1 MKRFAI
7 ILLVSFFCTGLCYAQ
22 DDNTYLR
29 NLKKASL
36 LELEQERTTLIRDI
50 KWSQKE
56 ANSASDKL
64 TRIAYNAQTE
74 HLKKFL
80 KFTNEE
86 IARRPKPRNQVAENR
101 NDALACEN
109 QERADRIRQE
119 ERRLKQQAYE
129 AAMARTQ
136 LYYDNLKAN
145 AAYHASAEGIAVA
158 LSVVDPTHYM
168 NPGQAD
174 YIPSETPGVQSRDR
188 RVVRQRL
195 QHLRSVQYAEVDE
208 EKEET
213 NDDDENRTFDENG
226 YAPLEQLVDE
236 FWRKFWAGMNKLKT
250 DVVQWGYEQFYF
262 FAPDYYKNGWENWTM
277 ARDIVSYQ
285 RMLADSNYRNRIMNQ
300 AADPRSRSVEW
311 YFDDWYRSGYKSLE
325 RINTRMGNRVPSQY
339 FPLNRVRRTNQMIK
353 KAAATKVKEYV
364 GNNGGELVKI
374 VIEKE

>member
-7 ILLVSFFCTGLCYAQ
+7 ILLASFFCTGPCYAQ
-22 DDNTYLR
+22 DDNTYLQ

-36 LELEQERTTLIRDI
+36 PELEQERTTLIRDI

-136 LYYDNLKAN
+136 PYYDNLKAN

-174 YIPSETPGVQSRDR
+174 YIPSETPRVQSRDR
-188 RVVRQRL
+188 RVTLGTVC
-195 QHLRSVQYAEVDE
+195 
-208 EKEET
+208 
-213 NDDDENRTFDENG
+213 
-226 YAPLEQLVDE
+226 
-236 FWRKFWAGMNKLKT
+236 
-250 DVVQWGYEQFYF
+250 
-262 FAPDYYKNGWENWTM
+262 
-277 ARDIVSYQ
+277 
-285 RMLADSNYRNRIMNQ
+285 
-300 AADPRSRSVEW
+300 RSR
-311 YFDDWYRSGYKSLE
+311 
-325 RINTRMGNRVPSQY
+325 
-339 FPLNRVRRTNQMIK
+339 
-353 KAAATKVKEYV
+353 
-364 GNNGGELVKI
+364 
-374 VIEKE
+374 